1 MTMRPSSDVAVYLH
15 RLPVDFRKAINGL
28 SLIVQNE
35 MLLDAYSESLF
46 VFVNKTRNRIKC
58 LYWEKNGFCLWQKRL
73 EKNKFAWPLTQADN
87 TVNLNTQELNWLLD
101 GFDIWRMP
109 PHQRLFYD
117 AVG

>member
-1 MTMRPSSDVAVYLH
+1 MMRPSGDIPVYLH

-28 SLIVQNE
+28 ALIVQDSL
-35 MLLDAYSESLF
+35 LLDPYSEAMF
-46 VFVNKTRNRIKC
+46 VFINNARNRIKL
-58 LYWEKNGFCLWQKRL
+58 LYWERNGFCLWHKRL
-73 EKNKFAWPLTQADN
+73 EKNKFAWPLKHNSA
-87 TVNLNTQELNWLLD
+87 TVELTTRELNWLLD

>member
-1 MTMRPSSDVAVYLH
+1 MMRPTGDVSVYLH

-28 SLIVQNE
+28 SLIVQDE
-35 MLLDAYSESLF
+35 MQLDAYSESLF
-46 VFVNKTRNRIKC
+46 VFINKSRNRIKL

-73 EKNKFAWPLTQADN
+73 EKNKFAWPLKHEGER
-87 TVNLNTQELNWLLD
+87 VSLNTQELNWLLD

-109 PHQRLFYD
+109 PHERLFYQ